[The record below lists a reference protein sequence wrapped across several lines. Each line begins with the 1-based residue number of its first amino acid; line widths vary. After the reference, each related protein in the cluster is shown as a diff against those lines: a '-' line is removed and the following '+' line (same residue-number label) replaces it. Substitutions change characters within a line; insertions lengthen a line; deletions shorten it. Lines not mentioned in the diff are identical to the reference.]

1 MNTENG
7 NMTKKIIKTLYY
19 PIAITIACFLLCV
32 YIAAGVISVIT
43 DILSMIARMFTQT
56 TEKVLNQLEMW
67 GDRL

>member
-1 MNTENG
+1 M
-7 NMTKKIIKTLYY
+7 KPIIKILYY
-19 PIAITIACFLLCV
+19 PIAICIAACLLCV

-43 DILSMIARMFTQT
+43 DILSMIARMFTNT

>member
-32 YIAAGVISVIT
+32 YIAAGVASVIF
-43 DILSMIARMFTQT
+43 DLLYMVARLLTNT
-56 TEKVLNQLEMW
+56 TEKMMNQLEMW